1 MVAVGSARFI
11 AGKIGRLVV
20 SRLLTKKSKSF
31 GGSRPTRVQLKSFHE
46 LNARF
51 QLVGVRPDPQNIQ
64 SVKSL
69 ARILLLD
76 PIGLEQGDCNRP
88 AGQRY
93 SGHGL
98 SKKNYDAIA

>member
-1 MVAVGSARFI
+1 
-11 AGKIGRLVV
+11 
-20 SRLLTKKSKSF
+20 
-31 GGSRPTRVQLKSFHE
+31 

-76 PIGLEQGDCNRP
+76 PIELEQGDCNRP

>member
-1 MVAVGSARFI
+1 
-11 AGKIGRLVV
+11 
-20 SRLLTKKSKSF
+20 
-31 GGSRPTRVQLKSFHE
+31 
-46 LNARF
+46 
-51 QLVGVRPDPQNIQ
+51 VRPDPQNIQ